1 MLMKFFVLEVTGIL
15 TRCSTMNDKIIGVLT
30 VTHQVKIQP
39 WHSQIFHYN
48 IKLILNILWTSAVDA
63 THNVIEHPA

>member
-1 MLMKFFVLEVTGIL
+1 
-15 TRCSTMNDKIIGVLT
+15 MNDKIIGVLT